1 MREIIKKLIDRENG
15 NAIVLVTI
23 SMLVLLSMAGLV
35 IDGGKLFVTKSHL
48 QKAANASVLSGAQ
61 KLLFD
66 EQIVNNIV
74 NDVLE
79 FHEEKESLQEVIVEG
94 NHLVRV
100 SLNKNMPLSFSTLFG
115 LDSSPVYAEAAA
127 EIGTMGKAQGAVPIG
142 IDERFQLE
150 YFKEYQLKTDTIGN
164 DTGWFGIL
172 SLGGS
177 GADTY
182 YENFMN
188 GYDEEIEVGDVL
200 PTETGNVAGK
210 TRAAIKARIDNCP
223 YTFEDA
229 VDKKCSRIILIPVYR
244 PVDISS
250 NQVKEVMVRGFAY
263 FYLTKPAS
271 SKDTTVHG
279 MFIKTTGP
287 GTIDPNAA
295 NRGAYSIRL
304 TE

>member
-1 MREIIKKLIDRENG
+1 MIEKIKKLRDHENG
-15 NAIVLVTI
+15 NAIVLMTI
-23 SMLVLLSMAGLV
+23 ALLVLMTMAGLV

-48 QKAANASVLSGAQ
+48 QKTANASVLSGAQ
-61 KLLFD
+61 KLAEG
-66 EQIVNNIV
+66 EQSVTHV
-74 NDVLE
+74 VHDVLQ
-79 FHEEKESLQEVIVEG
+79 FHNEEQSLQNIFVEE
-94 NHLVRV
+94 NRLVRV
-100 SLNKNMPLSFSTLFG
+100 ELNKEMPLSFSTLFG
-115 LDSSPVYAEAAA
+115 MESSPVHATAAA
-127 EIGTMGKAQGAVPIG
+127 EIGTMGKASGAVPIG

-150 YFKEYQLKTDTIGN
+150 FFKEYELKTDTNGS

-172 SLGGS
+172 SLGGP

-188 GYDEEIEVGDVL
+188 GYDAEIQVGDII

-223 YTFEDA
+223 YPLEEA
-229 VDKKCSRIILIPVYR
+229 IDKKCSRIILIPVYQ
-244 PVDISS
+244 PVSVKS
-250 NQVKEVMVRGFAY
+250 NQIKEVKVRGFAY

-271 SKDTTVHG
+271 SKDTSVHG
-279 MFIKTTGP
+279 MFIELTGP
-287 GTIDPNAA
+287 GTIDPSAV

>member
-1 MREIIKKLIDRENG
+1 MKTFKQILNRENG
-15 NAIVLVTI
+15 NAIILVTI
-23 SMLVLLSMAGLV
+23 SLMVLLTMAGLV
-35 IDGGKLFVTKSHL
+35 IDGGKLYVTKSHL

-61 KLLFD
+61 KLLVD
-66 EQIVNNIV
+66 EQFVNNVV
-74 NDVLE
+74 NDVLD
-79 FHEEKESLQEVIVEG
+79 FHEEKESLQEVMIED
-94 NHLVRV
+94 NRLVRV
-100 SLNKNMPLSFSTLFG
+100 SLNKEMPLSFSTLFG
-115 LDSSPVYAEAAA
+115 LESSPVFAKAAA
-127 EIGTMGKAQGAVPIG
+127 EIGTMGKASGAVPIG
-142 IDERFQLE
+142 IDERFELE
-150 YFKEYQLKTDTIGN
+150 FYKEYQLKTDSIGN

-188 GYDEEIEVGDVL
+188 GYDEEIKVGDVL
-200 PTETGNVAGK
+200 STETGNVAGK
-210 TRAAIKARIDNCP
+210 TRSAIEARIDQCP

-244 PVDISS
+244 PVNVTS
-250 NQVKEVMVRGFAY
+250 NQIKEVQVVGFAY
-263 FYLTKPAS
+263 FYLTRPAT
-271 SKDTTVHG
+271 SKDTSVHG

-287 GTIDPNAA
+287 GTIDPNAL